1 MGNKRKGVKYHI
13 FFNKYLEDNNGFVE
27 KQIVIA
33 NQIVDNKTINTKG
46 CNAIFRNSILN
57 LF

>member
-13 FFNKYLEDNNGFVE
+13 FFTKYFDDNNGFVE
-27 KQIVIA
+27 KQTVIA
-33 NQIVDNKTINTKG
+33 SQIVDNKMINISG
-46 CNAIFRNSILN
+46 CNAIFRNSILV